1 MNRISNFIDKNGLRD
16 GVAGLIESVA
26 AKAILPRFQNLA
38 DRDIRTKSGPTDL
51 VTAADDEAE
60 RLLFEGLTQLLPD
73 SYCVGEEAV
82 AGDSSVLSYL
92 SGPKPVWIVDPL
104 DGTANFVAGYGV
116 FAVAVA
122 LIYAEETLMGW
133 IHDPLNRL
141 TIWGGQGRGTWLGGK
156 RLLLEGRQS
165 GLANMAA
172 AHYHRAFRTSENT
185 YSSSQRC
192 GSAAHEYWALAE
204 NRLQIS
210 SFSRLY
216 PWDHAAG
223 VLIHSEAGGYSRLV
237 DGSIYKPAVKH
248 TCGILSAPSKVVWEQ
263 VRALVSEENL

>member
-1 MNRISNFIDKNGLRD
+1 MIRASDYINKNALRY
-16 GVAGLIESVA
+16 GVSSLIESVA

-38 DRDIRTKSGPTDL
+38 DMDIRTKSGPADL

-60 RLLFEGLTQLLPD
+60 RLLCEGLTQLLPA
-73 SYCVGEEAV
+73 SYFVGEEAV
-82 AGDSSVLSYL
+82 AKDSSVLSYL

-104 DGTANFVAGYGV
+104 DGTANFVAGYNA
-116 FAVAVA
+116 FAVVVA

-141 TIWGGQGRGTWLGGK
+141 TIWAGQGQGSWLK
-156 RLLLEGRQS
+156 DNRLLLKGKHTALE
-165 GLANMAA
+165 NMAA
-172 AHYHRAFRTSENT
+172 AHYHRAFRITEES
-185 YSSSQRC
+185 YASSQRC

-204 NRLQIS
+204 NRIQVS

-223 VLIHSEAGGYSRLV
+223 VLIHLEAGGYSRMV
-237 DGSIYKPAVKH
+237 DGSAYNPTIRQ
-248 TCGILSAPSKVVWEQ
+248 TCGILSAPSKLVWDRVRSSVVD
-263 VRALVSEENL
+263 ENL